1 MGKSLTYYH
10 NPRCQ
15 KSRQGLEIL
24 NKKGAT
30 FEIFEYLKTPL
41 KKTQLKGLFKKLQK
55 KPEEVVRTK
64 EALYKDLK
72 LAGKKLTQDQWIEIL
87 IENPK
92 LLERPI
98 LESEK
103 KAVVGRPPEEILSL
117 L

>member
-1 MGKSLTYYH
+1 MAKNLTYYH

-24 NKKGAT
+24 EKKKAT
-30 FEIFEYLKTPL
+30 YEVFEYLKTPL
-41 KKTQLKGLFKKLQK
+41 KKTQLKNLFKKLQK
-55 KPEEVVRTK
+55 KPQEVVRTK

-72 LAGKKLTQDQWIEIL
+72 LADKKLTQDQWIDVL
-87 IENPK
+87 IKNPK

-98 LESEK
+98 LEGDK